1 MKGIFEKTWKIMK
14 IAAVFVWRNRRK
26 RMSLRDRRGTGEEG
40 WREDRGRT
48 FPDYNPYT
56 IRRCRDCDMNS
67 GKDKL
72 AFVPEYELCR
82 GCKIIRECY
91 QKREKANRENLT
103 RYTPEEKQE
112 IYMRPIEGQ
121 FERLSDDK
129 SPYTVTRHILKDK
142 KEMDYKRVEDVALS
156 FGKSHDVRIMPEIH
170 ASETQIRLAFG
181 LPEKKNPDL
190 IVGSDFVDVKS
201 PFSTSNIVRNANE
214 AVRQGSIACITDHLT
229 VIPESKIKHFA
240 GKIFGDKNYTKDTVY
255 FYVKKKL
262 YKITTAD
269 L

>member
-1 MKGIFEKTWKIMK
+1 MK

-91 QKREKANRENLT
+91 QKREKANREDLT
-103 RYTPEEKQE
+103 RYT
-112 IYMRPIEGQ
+112 
-121 FERLSDDK
+121 
-129 SPYTVTRHILKDK
+129 
-142 KEMDYKRVEDVALS
+142 
-156 FGKSHDVRIMPEIH
+156 
-170 ASETQIRLAFG
+170 
-181 LPEKKNPDL
+181 PEKKNPDL

-214 AVRQGSIACITDHLT
+214 AVRQGSIACITDHLDCH
-229 VIPESKIKHFA
+229 SGIK
-240 GKIFGDKNYTKDTVY
+240 DKTFCREN
-255 FYVKKKL
+255 
-262 YKITTAD
+262 IR
-269 L
+269 

>member
-1 MKGIFEKTWKIMK
+1 MK

-103 RYTPEEKQE
+103 RYTPEEKHE
-112 IYMRPIEGQ
+112 IYMRPIEWQ

-214 AVRQGSIACITDHLT
+214 AVRQGIIACITDHLDCH
-229 VIPESKIKHFA
+229 SGIK
-240 GKIFGDKNYTKDTVY
+240 DKTFCREN
-255 FYVKKKL
+255 
-262 YKITTAD
+262 IR
-269 L
+269 

>member
-56 IRRCRDCDMNS
+56 IRRCRDCGMNS
-67 GKDKL
+67 GKGKL
-72 AFVPEYELCR
+72 AFVAENELCR

-91 QKREKANRENLT
+91 QKREKANREDLT
-103 RYTPEEKQE
+103 RYT
-112 IYMRPIEGQ
+112 
-121 FERLSDDK
+121 
-129 SPYTVTRHILKDK
+129 
-142 KEMDYKRVEDVALS
+142 
-156 FGKSHDVRIMPEIH
+156 
-170 ASETQIRLAFG
+170 
-181 LPEKKNPDL
+181 PEKKNPDL

>member
-1 MKGIFEKTWKIMK
+1 
-14 IAAVFVWRNRRK
+14 
-26 RMSLRDRRGTGEEG
+26 
-40 WREDRGRT
+40 
-48 FPDYNPYT
+48 
-56 IRRCRDCDMNS
+56 MNS
-67 GKDKL
+67 GKGKL
-72 AFVPEYELCR
+72 AFVAENEVCR

-103 RYTPEEKQE
+103 RYT
-112 IYMRPIEGQ
+112 
-121 FERLSDDK
+121 
-129 SPYTVTRHILKDK
+129 
-142 KEMDYKRVEDVALS
+142 
-156 FGKSHDVRIMPEIH
+156 
-170 ASETQIRLAFG
+170 
-181 LPEKKNPDL
+181 PEKKNPDL

>member
-1 MKGIFEKTWKIMK
+1 
-14 IAAVFVWRNRRK
+14 
-26 RMSLRDRRGTGEEG
+26 
-40 WREDRGRT
+40 
-48 FPDYNPYT
+48 
-56 IRRCRDCDMNS
+56 MNS
-67 GKDKL
+67 GKEKL